1 MSDRAT
7 ATTTG
12 EKVPQG
18 IRRRSL
24 VAKGGA
30 VGVLAWATP
39 VVASAPASASTS
51 TCTPK
56 CFPTSLTPTFTVVR
70 YCPSPGD
77 KWLFV
82 YADVANA
89 GTVCPCDGDSL
100 DAAAPQSV
108 TASGVSWFDTSSSGD
123 CTGGSALTVTN
134 TTWNVPGV
142 GPRAGFILGKVGG
155 GAIGA
160 GCVYGCARVAVKC
173 LDRNGTPTYRYS
185 DMKLRFTA
193 TPSQGA
199 CGSRMGGLTGNP
211 SGVSSSNTCNAPG
224 PVSGCAG

>member
-7 ATTTG
+7 ATTTD
-12 EKVPQG
+12 ETAQKG

-56 CFPTSLTPTFTVVR
+56 CFPTSLVPSFTVVR
-70 YCPSPGD
+70 YCPTPGD

-89 GTVCPCDGDSL
+89 GTVCPCDGNSQ
-100 DAAAPQSV
+100 DAAAPES
-108 TASGVSWFDTSSSGD
+108 
-123 CTGGSALTVTN
+123 
-134 TTWNVPGV
+134 
-142 GPRAGFILGKVGG
+142 
-155 GAIGA
+155 
-160 GCVYGCARVAVKC
+160 
-173 LDRNGTPTYRYS
+173 
-185 DMKLRFTA
+185 
-193 TPSQGA
+193 
-199 CGSRMGGLTGNP
+199 
-211 SGVSSSNTCNAPG
+211 
-224 PVSGCAG
+224 